1 MKETVK
7 QLYDLG
13 KAVQIESQHKKSAL
27 NELIIEQM
35 DEEQIWQQME
45 INVSMSMRG
54 FFEIKT

>member
-13 KAVQIESQHKKSAL
+13 KTVEIESQQKKKSL
-27 NELIIEQM
+27 NELIIDQM

-45 INVSMSMRG
+45 INVSLV
-54 FFEIKT
+54 